1 VRHPVEVARS
11 LEGLHDLSLPLGCLM
26 WLRHV
31 LDAERAT
38 RGHPRVFVHYHEL
51 LSEPNLIAARVGPL
65 LAAGPRGAPEAGEV
79 AAWIDPALR
88 HHVARQEQ
96 LLQPGSFYPW
106 LRAVYEAHV
115 MLVGDPTDMAAQ
127 RQLDAVRAAFDA
139 ATEPLA
145 SLFEA
150 GEQRAAEQEARIA
163 ALERDAAAATADAA
177 VLREA
182 LESRGSALKEYDLQ
196 IASLGRELVECEARL
211 ASCFA
216 ASAMKLAER
225 DGRIAMLDRDLAA
238 AKAEAA
244 ILQGRLDARNES
256 LAERDLRISHLDR
269 EVSDREAGLASCE
282 ATIRTLQASLSW
294 RITLP
299 LRAAGRL
306 FGRL

>member
-1 VRHPVEVARS
+1 
-11 LEGLHDLSLPLGCLM
+11 
-26 WLRHV
+26 
-31 LDAERAT
+31 
-38 RGHPRVFVHYHEL
+38 
-51 LSEPNLIAARVGPL
+51 
-65 LAAGPRGAPEAGEV
+65 
-79 AAWIDPALR
+79 
-88 HHVARQEQ
+88 
-96 LLQPGSFYPW
+96 
-106 LRAVYEAHV
+106 
-115 MLVGDPTDMAAQ
+115 
-127 RQLDAVRAAFDA
+127 
-139 ATEPLA
+139 
-145 SLFEA
+145 
-150 GEQRAAEQEARIA
+150 
-163 ALERDAAAATADAA
+163 LERDAAAATADAA

-182 LESRGSALKEYDLQ
+182 LESRGSTLKEYDLQ
-196 IASLGRELVECEARL
+196 IASLGWELVECEARL

-282 ATIRTLQASLSW
+282 AIIRTLQASLSW